1 MASTKGVALVTG
13 SSQGLGRAIAL
24 RLAEDGFDVSIND
37 LPSKNKELY
46 ALAADIIA
54 KGRRS
59 CVVPGD
65 VSVESDVISII
76 DNTVH
81 ELGALNIMVANA
93 GVCSMRSIM
102 DTSTEDW
109 NRIFTVNGLGTFLSY
124 KYAAKQMIKQGHG
137 GRIVGASSIAGKQ
150 GYSDLAAYSASKGAS
165 PPVHAKRWFVG
176 FPSSVRIID
185 VGIDVANVARE
196 FGPHGITVNA
206 YAPGPTYTD
215 MLADLGQT
223 TGDEQAFYDAQIALS
238 ARGQLTE
245 PADIASIVS
254 YLVSSDARLITGQS
268 ISVNS
273 GLFFD

>member
-1 MASTKGVALVTG
+1 MASTKGVALITG

-37 LPSKNKELY
+37 LPSKTRELD

-59 CVVPGD
+59 CIVPGD

-93 GVCSMRSIM
+93 GVCSFRSIV

-109 NRIFTVNGLGTFLSY
+109 NRIFTVNGLGTFLCY

-150 GYSDLAAYSASKGAS
+150 GYSDLAAYSASKGAIRLFTQS
-165 PPVHAKRWFVG
+165 A
-176 FPSSVRIID
+176 
-185 VGIDVANVARE
+185 ARE
-196 FGPHGITVNA
+196 FGPYGITVNA

-215 MLADLGQT
+215 MLTDLGKS
-223 TGDEQAFYDAQIALS
+223 TGDEQAFYNAQIAMS

-254 YLVSSDARLITGQS
+254 YLVSSEARLITGQS

>member
-1 MASTKGVALVTG
+1 MASTKGVALITG
-13 SSQGLGRAIAL
+13 SCQGLGKAIAL
-24 RLAEDGFDVSIND
+24 RLVDDGFDVSIND
-37 LPSKNKELY
+37 LPSKTMELD

-59 CVVPGD
+59 CVVTGD

-76 DNTVH
+76 ENTVH
-81 ELGALNIMVANA
+81 ELGALNVMVANA
-93 GVCSMRSIM
+93 GVCTMRSIM

-109 NRIFTVNGLGTFLSY
+109 NRIFTVNGQGTFLCY

-150 GYSDLAAYSASKGAS
+150 GYANLAAYSASKGAIRLLTQS
-165 PPVHAKRWFVG
+165 A
-176 FPSSVRIID
+176 
-185 VGIDVANVARE
+185 ARE
-196 FGPHGITVNA
+196 FGPYGITVNA
-206 YAPGPTYTD
+206 YAPGPTYTE
-215 MLADLGQT
+215 MLTDIGKS
-223 TGDEQAFYDAQIALS
+223 TGDEKSFYDSQIAIS
-238 ARGQLTE
+238 ARGQLLE

-254 YLVSSDARLITGQS
+254 YLVSSETRLLTGQS